1 MGAWNITASPELI
14 SAMVK
19 MSADSGSNFSAN
31 TTAGFNSDY
40 AKILQQQIS
49 QLENDSTTQNQD
61 VGSVEESN
69 SISAVETIKRF
80 KPDGTIMLT
89 TYEDGKITEQIKI
102 KPHLVPVP
110 DYDAPLTPEG
120 KIDVKYVPHFNL
132 MDLLM
137 L

>member
-19 MSADSGSNFSAN
+19 MSANSSNNVSAAN
-31 TTAGFNSDY
+31 NIGLNSDY
-40 AKILQQQIS
+40 AKILQQQIA
-49 QLENDSTTQNQD
+49 QVENEGAEQTQD
-61 VGSVEESN
+61 VANN
-69 SISAVETIKRF
+69 SIPVVETIKRF
-80 KPDGTIMLT
+80 KPDGSIVIT
-89 TYEDGKITEQIKI
+89 TYEDGKMTDRTKI

-110 DYDAPLTPEG
+110 DFSAPLTPEG
-120 KIDVKYVPHFNL
+120 KIDTKLVPHFSL